1 MEIKDYEKE
10 YNKITGELLERLN
23 ANNEGKNVIMSPMS
37 IIMLLGI
44 LAESVGKDTRDEVIK
59 VLGGKLS
66 YDDVRDVLSKIQKDC
81 MKTESLMS
89 SNAVCVKED
98 IKDSILSDYIERLAE
113 TYDGKLFASSDMASD
128 VNA

>member
-44 LAESVGKDTRDEVIK
+44 LAESVGGDTRDEVIK

-66 YDDVRDVLSKIQKDC
+66 YEEVRDVLSKMQKDC
-81 MKTESLMS
+81 MKTE
-89 SNAVCVKED
+89 
-98 IKDSILSDYIERLAE
+98 
-113 TYDGKLFASSDMASD
+113 
-128 VNA
+128 